1 LPINALVSVVI
12 PTYNRAGTIERAVE
26 SVLSQHYPVIEVIV
40 IDDGSKDD
48 TAYRMSHRYGSDS
61 RVRYIYRQNGGVCT
75 ARNQGLREAQ
85 GEFVAMLD
93 SDDYWLPGKLDLQVG
108 ILKKRPELSLIWS
121 DMDAINESG
130 MVISERYL
138 RKYYG
143 AYRFFPSLRDFF
155 SVEHKLSTGV
165 ALYSGDISQAMV
177 MGNFIHTSTVVA
189 RADRLAAAGEY
200 DQSVH
205 PSEDQD
211 FYYRVCRTGPVAFVD
226 TVTTHYQVGAADA
239 ASGQSRYLE
248 MATSSLEVFNRILSL
263 ESSNLRIS
271 PVLLKRQESDLY
283 ANVGEAAF
291 LRGRMS
297 IARTHLQ
304 KRLRGCPSDL
314 RSMAYFAMSLLPF
327 PLQFLRLLRRFLGKH
342 NPSVGDG

>member
-26 SVLSQHYPVIEVIV
+26 SVLSQHYPAIEVII

-48 TAYRMSHRYGSDS
+48 TADRMSRRYGSDS
-61 RVRYIYRQNGGVCT
+61 RVRCIYQQHGGVCT
-75 ARNQGLREAQ
+75 ARNHGLREAQ

-93 SDDYWLPGKLDLQVG
+93 SDDYWLPSKLDLQVG
-108 ILKKRPELSLIWS
+108 ILKKHPELSLIWS

-130 MVISERYL
+130 TVISERYL

-143 AYRFFPSLRDFF
+143 AYRYFPSLSDLF
-155 SVEHKLSTGV
+155 SVEKKLSTGIT
-165 ALYSGDISQAMV
+165 LYFGDISQAMV

-189 RADRLAAAGEY
+189 RADRLAAAGGY

-211 FYYRVCRTGPVAFVD
+211 FYYRVCKTGPVAFVD

-239 ASGQSRYLE
+239 ASGHSRYLE
-248 MATSSLEVFNRILSL
+248 MATSSLEVFNRIITS
-263 ESSNLRIS
+263 ENLNLNIS
-271 PVLLKRQESDLY
+271 PVLLKRQENDLY

-304 KRLRGCPSDL
+304 KRLRGRPSDL
-314 RSMAYFAMSLLPF
+314 RSMAYLAMSFLPF
-327 PLQFLRLLRRFLGKH
+327 PLHLFRFLRTILGKR
-342 NPSVGDG
+342 NPLIAD